1 MECVLTV
8 SMSARMQ
15 LLALFLVP
23 HSTIPAQANVFPII
37 SGSVLLPSVPPSTVL
52 GSRGICTVDPKLLA
66 LGFPPRQLLLLM
78 LDTGSVF
85 IALNLLELC
94 VFYQL
99 ELEGLIYSSP
109 EIIFISFTQVHIFA
123 AFLLS

>member
-1 MECVLTV
+1 
-8 SMSARMQ
+8 MSARMQ

-23 HSTIPAQANVFPII
+23 HSTIPAQAIVFPII

-52 GSRGICTVDPKLLA
+52 GSRGICTVDPKLSA
-66 LGFPPRQLLLLM
+66 LGFPPRQLLLLL

>member
-1 MECVLTV
+1 
-8 SMSARMQ
+8 MQ
-15 LLALFLVP
+15 LLALFLLP
-23 HSTIPAQANVFPII
+23 HSTILAQANVFLII
-37 SGSVLLPSVPPSTVL
+37 SGSVLLPSTVL
-52 GSRGICTVDPKLLA
+52 GSRGICIVDPKLSA
-66 LGFPPRQLLLLM
+66 LGFPPRLLLLLM